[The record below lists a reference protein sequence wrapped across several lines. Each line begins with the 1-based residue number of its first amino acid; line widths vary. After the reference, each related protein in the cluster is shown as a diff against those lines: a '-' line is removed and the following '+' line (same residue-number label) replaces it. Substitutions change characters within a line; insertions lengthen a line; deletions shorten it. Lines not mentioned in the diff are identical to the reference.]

1 MKLDRS
7 QLVDV
12 LERAL
17 FTYAQSVCGLLL
29 AGPLVGM
36 NGLSTIKMAAVSGLP
51 AALSVLKGYMASVMP
66 IGDASASSQVATR
79 STRTRWTGPTCSSA
93 SSRRASSIDMAEAGG
108 PSPAKARRSAGPR
121 EVARRLRDS

>member
-66 IGDASASSQVATR
+66 IGDASASVIATK
-79 STRTRWTGPTCSSA
+79 PPA
-93 SSRRASSIDMAEAGG
+93 AAEH
-108 PSPAKARRSAGPR
+108 
-121 EVARRLRDS
+121 DSGMYD

>member
-17 FTYAQSVCGLLL
+17 FTYAQTVSGLVL
-29 AGPLVGM
+29 ASGLTDMG
-36 NGLSTIKMAAVSGLP
+36 GLSTNKMAAVGGLP

-66 IGDASASSQVATR
+66 IGDASASVIATK
-79 STRTRWTGPTCSSA
+79 PSA
-93 SSRRASSIDMAEAGG
+93 AAEH
-108 PSPAKARRSAGPR
+108 
-121 EVARRLRDS
+121 DSGMYD